1 MEIRNQSSVPQ
12 LSKTSSVEISHPS
25 TGWGLGKI
33 VGKIASVLGFKANI
47 ASPEQQQ
54 GRLAQNSAT
63 KQEIESRII
72 AIDKQLEKLPS
83 KESIRASVSLQRQ
96 LQEEALHNTKL
107 TLGQEKGRLLEQLAN
122 GDYKLSAPAASRS
135 SSPVTVSRKPS
146 PSPSQQAQKTSTQR
160 DLERYQED
168 KRKIAVNERLMEKPS
183 GFYSAVD
190 KSRIA
195 QDTWDRQLRVD
206 QYEKDHPEV
215 LTSVQ

>member
-12 LSKTSSVEISHPS
+12 LSEASSVEKSQPS
-25 TGWGLGKI
+25 TGWRPGKI
-33 VGKIASVLGFKANI
+33 AGKIASALGFKANI

-83 KESIRASVSLQRQ
+83 KESIRASDSLQRK
-96 LQEEALHNTKL
+96 LQEEALHNTKI

-135 SSPVTVSRKPS
+135 SSAVATSRRPS
-146 PSPSQQAQKTSTQR
+146 PPSTQQAQKGSAQITLQQYR
-160 DLERYQED
+160 ED
-168 KRKIAVNERLMEKPS
+168 KRKIEVNERLMNQPRGILDRLTQSK
-183 GFYSAVD
+183 
-190 KSRIA
+190 IA

-215 LTSVQ
+215 LTASQ